1 MTPTQALAMLDAILG
16 HLARLRAAFHD
27 PLNRADL
34 TEAQACLE
42 DVALRLQE
50 DVAQAGR
57 QAQET
62 PQTVTCPDCGGM
74 PDSGPCRQI
83 KEAP

>member
-1 MTPTQALAMLDAILG
+1 MTPSQALDILDTVLG
-16 HLARLRAAFHD
+16 RLALLRAAFHD

-50 DVAQAGR
+50 DIAQMDVGLE
-57 QAQET
+57 ET
-62 PQTVTCPDCGGM
+62 P
-74 PDSGPCRQI
+74 
-83 KEAP
+83 